1 MAQIQT
7 GVRLS
12 PTSTFSICTQKVP
25 HPTHNIEEKS
35 IDVCLQTVWHW
46 YRNTKN
52 SQTCRG
58 VHVLLI
64 NLEKQCEE
72 IQRKANRVLAVLQ
85 RKIHSVQGHAYYA
98 LVRPITEYSSTTW
111 SPYTSKDIASVEE
124 IQRRAAR
131 FVSNDYRLSTSVSS
145 FINELGWKSLRERK
159 VMSDFILQN
168 PKQQA
173 CRAFQWIWL
182 WIRRVLESYTLKLTN
197 YFQPELVLTK
207 IPSSVWNSLP
217 VDIIKSTSLTIFIER
232 LTKHVTVN

>member
-12 PTSTFSICTQKVP
+12 PTSTFSICTQKMP

-46 YRNTKN
+46 YRNSKN

-85 RKIHSVQGHAYYA
+85 RNIHSVPTKIKRHAYYA

-111 SPYTSKDIASVEE
+111 SPYTSKGIASIEA
-124 IQRRAAR
+124 IQRHVAR
-131 FVSNDYRLSTSVSS
+131 FVSNDYRWSASVSS
-145 FINELGWKSLRERK
+145 LINELGWKS
-159 VMSDFILQN
+159 MNF
-168 PKQQA
+168 
-173 CRAFQWIWL
+173 
-182 WIRRVLESYTLKLTN
+182 
-197 YFQPELVLTK
+197 
-207 IPSSVWNSLP
+207 
-217 VDIIKSTSLTIFIER
+217 
-232 LTKHVTVN
+232 